1 MEWWSGER
9 HHVSALDVEEILHG
23 AGIGISR
30 RVFVSGV
37 IASGSVNAYGDS
49 IRRQGKV
56 KN

>member
-9 HHVSALDVEEILHG
+9 HRASALDVEEILHG

-30 RVFVSGV
+30 RVLSGV
-37 IASGSVNAYGDS
+37 IASGTVNAYGDS
-49 IRRQGKV
+49 IRRQEKV